1 MTTAADPT
9 PFRGT
14 ELDFARIAA
23 AEDAEM
29 LRELA
34 QIGMRLARLVE
45 ENAEAKMALDPAANL
60 GRADQAFAKIARSV
74 RQTLALKVKLAEM
87 AAKREAAVESGEEG
101 REAESARLHRRKVK
115 LVRAIEESIAAEA
128 ENGRTDAEHLLTD
141 LHERLDD
148 ADILADLGARPM
160 GEMVAGICDDL
171 GIPVNRA
178 VWQAKGW
185 YLTENWRPRLGS
197 DSSPPVAPVP
207 ERSLAEITAE
217 ALAMMD
223 ATTHG
228 PPPDRGADAWPG
240 SSVAPGPASDDVGH
254 G

>member
-1 MTTAADPT
+1 
-9 PFRGT
+9 
-14 ELDFARIAA
+14 
-23 AEDAEM
+23 M
-29 LRELA
+29 LKELA

-74 RQTLALKVKLAEM
+74 RQTLALKAKLAEM
-87 AAKREAAVESGEEG
+87 AAKRESAVGSEQG
-101 REAESARLHRRKVK
+101 REAESVRLHWRKVK
-115 LVRAIEESIAAEA
+115 LVRAIEETISAEA

-185 YLTENWRPRLGS
+185 YLTENWRPRLG
-197 DSSPPVAPVP
+197 AEPVP
-207 ERSLAEITAE
+207 SASASSDPPRSIEEITAE
-217 ALAMMD
+217 ALAMFD

-228 PPPDRGADAWPG
+228 PPPHP
-240 SSVAPGPASDDVGH
+240 SSDG
-254 G
+254 